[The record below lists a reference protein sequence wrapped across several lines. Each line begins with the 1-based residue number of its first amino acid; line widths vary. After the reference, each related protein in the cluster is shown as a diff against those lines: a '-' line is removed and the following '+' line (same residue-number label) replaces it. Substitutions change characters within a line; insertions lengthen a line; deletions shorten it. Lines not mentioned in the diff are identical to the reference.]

1 MEKTIE
7 EKLKLHGYDKKAVL
21 NRPSHH
27 PYLTE
32 LTEVDEALNGSY
44 DLIFDFVETLEQLV
58 KSIENVK
65 SGHHLNE
72 KGYLFIAYPKKD
84 NKQFKTYVHRD
95 DILKSIKTDAEGY
108 VPGSSLKF
116 SRMVK
121 LDDIYTIVGLK
132 QQTVRKKS
140 TASSQRVKDYIDDIP
155 KIEEDLADVPKE
167 LAFYQ
172 SLTPGYKKDWARY
185 VYSAKQEA
193 TREKRRQ
200 EMKEILSLGFKTK
213 ELYRQ
218 GK

>member
-1 MEKTIE
+1 
-7 EKLKLHGYDKKAVL
+7 
-21 NRPSHH
+21 
-27 PYLTE
+27 
-32 LTEVDEALNGSY
+32 
-44 DLIFDFVETLEQLV
+44 
-58 KSIENVK
+58 
-65 SGHHLNE
+65 
-72 KGYLFIAYPKKD
+72 
-84 NKQFKTYVHRD
+84 
-95 DILKSIKTDAEGY
+95 
-108 VPGSSLKF
+108 
-116 SRMVK
+116 MVK
-121 LDDIYTIVGLK
+121 LDDIYIIVGLK

-172 SLTPGYKKDWARY
+172 SLTSGYKKDWARY

>member
-72 KGYLFIAYPKKD
+72 KGYLL
-84 NKQFKTYVHRD
+84 H
-95 DILKSIKTDAEGY
+95 ILKKTINNSKHMFI
-108 VPGSSLKF
+108 VT
-116 SRMVK
+116 
-121 LDDIYTIVGLK
+121 IY
-132 QQTVRKKS
+132 
-140 TASSQRVKDYIDDIP
+140 
-155 KIEEDLADVPKE
+155 
-167 LAFYQ
+167 
-172 SLTPGYKKDWARY
+172 
-185 VYSAKQEA
+185 
-193 TREKRRQ
+193 
-200 EMKEILSLGFKTK
+200 
-213 ELYRQ
+213 
-218 GK
+218 